1 MFTDVASVKL
11 KSVEERVGMN
21 TYRPVALG
29 ALLPALVMPA
39 DSAGSAPLPP
49 SRQLAQP
56 QHRERPAMECTNMK
70 HLDFAIRQ
78 AKDIRDEGLD
88 SNVTLLCTNN
98 KDRRKRW
105 RSA

>member
-1 MFTDVASVKL
+1 
-11 KSVEERVGMN
+11 
-21 TYRPVALG
+21 
-29 ALLPALVMPA
+29 
-39 DSAGSAPLPP
+39 
-49 SRQLAQP
+49 
-56 QHRERPAMECTNMK
+56 MECTNMK